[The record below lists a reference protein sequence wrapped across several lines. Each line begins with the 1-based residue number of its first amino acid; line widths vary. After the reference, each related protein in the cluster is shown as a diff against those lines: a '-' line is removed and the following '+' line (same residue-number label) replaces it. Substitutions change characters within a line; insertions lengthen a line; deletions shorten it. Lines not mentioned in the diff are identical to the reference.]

1 MATRLHLLTT
11 RRACALLS
19 VFLLVA
25 GNLTA
30 ADNLS
35 SEQIA
40 ASLAQKAL
48 KDSGA
53 MEFVTDLTTDIG
65 PRLDGSPAEKRAAA
79 WVQQRLQQLGFDKVW
94 TETFPLEHGWKRGV
108 EKAEITSPS
117 PQPLIVTA
125 LGGSVA
131 TPPEGIEAEI
141 TLFKTY
147 DDLLAAPV
155 GSLKGKIA
163 VVTQRMARTQDG
175 SGYGYAAR
183 IRTAGPAEAAR
194 RGAIGY
200 LLRSLSTDNNR
211 VPHTGVTA
219 HSNDTPRIPCAAL
232 SVPDAEQLERLS
244 AKGSPVR
251 VKMVLTPRDLGAV
264 TSQNV
269 IAEITGRE
277 KPGEIVLLGAHLDSW
292 DLGTGALDDGAG
304 VAIIVA
310 AGKLIRDLPQ
320 HPKRTIRLV
329 LYGSEETGLWGGKAY
344 ARKHQAELPAHVIV
358 AEPDFGQG
366 PIYGFQTGVTNA
378 EEPSLKRIATA
389 LVPLGIVPGDNYS
402 RGSSDV
408 EPLADAHVPAVTL
421 QMDGTDYFD
430 FHHTPND
437 TLDKI
442 KPERINQCVAAYAV
456 FAYLA
461 AELDGNYR
469 APAAKPIKAR

>member
-1 MATRLHLLTT
+1 MTAKLYPFIKLLPM
-11 RRACALLS
+11 CVFLSALLLAGAS
-19 VFLLVA
+19 VS
-25 GNLTA
+25 A
-30 ADNLS
+30 ADKLTP
-35 SEQIA
+35 EQIA
-40 ASLAQKAL
+40 ARLAQKAL
-48 KDSGA
+48 KDASA
-53 MEFVTDLTTDIG
+53 MEFVTDLTTDVG
-65 PRLDGSPAEKRAAA
+65 PRLDGSAAEKRAAM

-94 TETFPLEHGWKRGV
+94 TETFPLEHGWERGV
-108 EKAEITSPS
+108 EKAEIVSPS

-125 LGGSVA
+125 LGGSIA
-131 TPPEGIEAEI
+131 TPPKGIEAEI
-141 TLFKTY
+141 ALFKTY
-147 DDLLAAPV
+147 DELLAAPV
-155 GSLKGKIA
+155 GALKGKIA

-175 SGYGYAAR
+175 SGYGFAAK

-211 VPHTGVTA
+211 VPHTGVT
-219 HSNDTPRIPCAAL
+219 SNKGNSPRIPCAAL
-232 SVPDAEQLERLS
+232 SVPDAEQLERL
-244 AKGSPVR
+244 AVKGGPVR
-251 VKMVLTPRDLGAV
+251 IKMLLIPHDLGAV

-269 IAEITGRE
+269 IAEVAGRE
-277 KPGEIVLLGAHLDSW
+277 KPREIVLLGAHLDSW

-310 AGKLIRDLPQ
+310 AGKLIHDLPE

-344 ARKHQAELPAHVIV
+344 AKTHEAELPAHVIV

-378 EEPSLKRIATA
+378 EEPSLKRIAAA
-389 LVPLGIVPGDNYS
+389 LAPLGIVPGDNES
-402 RGSSDV
+402 HGSSDV
-408 EPLADAHVPAVTL
+408 EILADAHVPAATL
-421 QMDGTDYFD
+421 NMDGTDYFD

-442 KPERINQCVAAYAV
+442 KPERINQSVAAYTI

-461 AELDGNYR
+461 AELDGDYR
-469 APAAKPIKAR
+469 APARK